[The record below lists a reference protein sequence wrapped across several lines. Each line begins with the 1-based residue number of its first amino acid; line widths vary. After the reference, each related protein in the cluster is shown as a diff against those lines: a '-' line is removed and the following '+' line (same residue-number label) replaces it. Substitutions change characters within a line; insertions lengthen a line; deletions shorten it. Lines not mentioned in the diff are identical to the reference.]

1 MSTNTRLCY
10 LWCVLTSGLFFISV
24 LPGGS
29 WTYKALSIYDSN
41 RWLHFLACAT
51 VAAIP
56 VAAWRLRTNLLLS
69 LVIGSLGIVPELLQQ
84 VLPGAISRPRN
95 ILADLF
101 GVAAG
106 VLLGLNIRVMHNSAR
121 SPNNVSANPSR
132 STML

>member
-10 LWCVLTSGLFFISV
+10 LWCAMTSALFFISI
-24 LPGGS
+24 LPSGS

-51 VAAIP
+51 IAAIP
-56 VAAWRLRTNLLLS
+56 VAAWRPRTNLLLS
-69 LVIGSLGIVPELLQQ
+69 LVIGSLGVVPELLQQ
-84 VLPGAISRPRN
+84 IIPGSIARPRN

-106 VLLGLNIRVMHNSAR
+106 VLLGLNMRVMLNPAR
-121 SPNNVSANPSR
+121 SSREVSSSPSR
-132 STML
+132 STTH